1 MLFFLAFSSFRK
13 DNDSV
18 LIIKRNIVP
27 YQSINYLFLRLHFCF
42 YDFTLLE
49 AKEVVL
55 KIFNTILLKKTRK
68 KVIFQSKQKA
78 KAVKVTEKSQNF
90 RDNLSIPNSSYRC
103 QSCKGVLIT
112 SVNFACKPHIN
123 WRPVL
128 YNASSQILRFC
139 NSPEKKV
146 KKMSID
152 L

>member
-13 DNDSV
+13 DNDSL

-68 KVIFQSKQKA
+68 KVSFSLNK
-78 KAVKVTEKSQNF
+78 
-90 RDNLSIPNSSYRC
+90 
-103 QSCKGVLIT
+103 
-112 SVNFACKPHIN
+112 
-123 WRPVL
+123 RPR
-128 YNASSQILRFC
+128 Q
-139 NSPEKKV
+139 
-146 KKMSID
+146 
-152 L
+152 

>member
-1 MLFFLAFSSFRK
+1 MEE
-13 DNDSV
+13 N
-18 LIIKRNIVP
+18 
-27 YQSINYLFLRLHFCF
+27 
-42 YDFTLLE
+42 
-49 AKEVVL
+49 
-55 KIFNTILLKKTRK
+55 KKK
-68 KVIFQSKQKA
+68 GNFQSKQKA
-78 KAVKVTEKSQNF
+78 KAVKVTEKSQNVS
-90 RDNLSIPNSSYRC
+90 DNLSIPNSSYRNGC